1 MSTYL
6 MLWLIRYSQNMNVE
20 RLKTILEAIQKDLK
34 STGVI
39 AEIQNLRNHLQNT
52 INQPQQ
58 PTHQQNLVKTKSSVS
73 KKLNS
78 SASNNFSPGWLQI
91 IDEIGDSSL
100 FGTELAEKID
110 SIFEKNQI
118 TPQAALTEIDEIVN
132 SLTAFNSSLEQTV
145 KGLNGLGIESDD
157 LDAGECEIGYS
168 IPRAFVNNKLTELE
182 SEIHEL
188 NFILNNISEVIHGE
202 KVEYEVKTISSSD
215 FLLYVSAGLSV
226 TSFLGVALE
235 KIITTYKTILE
246 IKKLRKD
253 LKDKG
258 VPDKETKG
266 IEKHA
271 NESMGKEI
279 KKIVDEAIKEHY
291 KEKNAERKNEL
302 TNGLTISLNKLSNR
316 IDKGFNVEIRVKELP
331 EPEEET
337 ELTEEQKV
345 QIESIQQ
352 IQSSSKA
359 LEFIKISGE
368 PILQLEEENG
378 KK

>member
-1 MSTYL
+1 
-6 MLWLIRYSQNMNVE
+6 MNVE